1 MGELVGEGKKNII
14 LWLRKIFVPF
24 LIWAHFIEEL
34 THKWK
39 RLLIWIQRK
48 MEEKK
53 KNDRV
58 KVDFDALHT
67 TQTQFFL
74 LLNLFIDG
82 NENFFHFYDELYHLQ
97 SSWELQ
103 RIPFYPKNP
112 QLWIER
118 SEEGWRESSF
128 KFQYKYSLIIS
139 WQKIMSLRVW
149 MMKMKSVIENIIN
162 VHKLTIKFTDEMMS
176 NRCMLQYQ

>member
-1 MGELVGEGKKNII
+1 MDSTEDGKG
-14 LWLRKIFVPF
+14 R
-24 LIWAHFIEEL
+24 
-34 THKWK
+34 
-39 RLLIWIQRK
+39 
-48 MEEKK
+48 K

-58 KVDFDALHT
+58 KVDFDALYT

-118 SEEGWRESSF
+118 SEGWRESSF

-176 NRCMLQYQ
+176 NRCNISRTSHRFGAWWQHYSIRVERMDLWNKYFPTQLQY